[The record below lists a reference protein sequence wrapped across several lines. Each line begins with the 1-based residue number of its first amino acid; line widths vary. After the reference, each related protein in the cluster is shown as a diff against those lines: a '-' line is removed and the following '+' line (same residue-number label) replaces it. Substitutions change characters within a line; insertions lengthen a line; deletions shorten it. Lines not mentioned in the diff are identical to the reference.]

1 MAEKIFYQLYFWV
14 IFKKLPFTNFNNSP
28 LQFLEIEEKI
38 KLFIDLSLRQIGKI
52 WNVPRLPET
61 FLIMLNKIAPK
72 HFR

>member
-1 MAEKIFYQLYFWV
+1 MA
-14 IFKKLPFTNFNNSP
+14 KKTFSNFNFELFLKNLPFINFNNSP

-61 FLIMLNKIAPK
+61 FLIMLNKIAPE